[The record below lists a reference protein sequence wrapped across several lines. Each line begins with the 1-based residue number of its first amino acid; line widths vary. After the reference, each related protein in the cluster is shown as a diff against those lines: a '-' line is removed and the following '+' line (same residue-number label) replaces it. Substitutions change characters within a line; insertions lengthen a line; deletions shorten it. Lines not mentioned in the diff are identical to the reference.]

1 MKILKAKIK
10 QNLGSAEPDPVGGSH
25 PHNLNNGPHSH
36 SSSSSSSSLSS
47 PFTFQFQ
54 IQTSWWFPI
63 PHRHSER
70 YSHIYIYIY
79 RERERE
85 RERIST
91 RIERYGGSF
100 NGGCCPRGGEAISGD
115 TKAIAIPSR
124 GGGGSIK
131 SCWKRSRRWTVGR
144 AGQGFSVSDMHA
156 DDQRRVSH
164 SLRPQLLLHVHRHPS
179 SPQERLPLLFTA
191 PHHPQLVPQL
201 LARQGSFSTKS

>member
-1 MKILKAKIK
+1 MGPTPTLLLLLLLLSLPLSHFNSKSK
-10 QNLGSAEPDPVGGSH
+10 QADDFHADTVRDIV
-25 PHNLNNGPHSH
+25 
-36 SSSSSSSSLSS
+36 
-47 PFTFQFQ
+47 T
-54 IQTSWWFPI
+54 
-63 PHRHSER
+63 
-70 YSHIYIYIY
+70 YIYIYIY